1 MGSRGLVF
9 CFLLA
14 GCAAQPASPPKQA
27 ATLDEAIANAYVAR
41 GENQKTA
48 DCLGRAMSFA
58 IPAADR
64 PGILNYMNGR
74 AGDAVAYRKWVV
86 IGHERD
92 RPELVD
98 TMMGY
103 CPLELEEFAKTG
115 AFRQG

>member
-1 MGSRGLVF
+1 MVF

-14 GCAAQPASPPKQA
+14 ACTAQPVSPPKQA
-27 ATLDEAIANAYVAR
+27 ATLDEAIANVYVVR

-58 IPAADR
+58 IPVADR

-74 AGDAVAYRKWVV
+74 DGDAAAYRKWIV

-115 AFRQG
+115 AFSQH

>member
-1 MGSRGLVF
+1 M
-9 CFLLA
+9 LA
-14 GCAAQPASPPKQA
+14 ACAAQPASPPKQA
-27 ATLDEAIANAYVAR
+27 ATLSEAVADAYLSR

-48 DCLGRAMSFA
+48 DCLGRAMTFA

-74 AGDAVAYRKWVV
+74 TGDAAAYQKWIV

-103 CPLELEEFAKTG
+103 CPLELEDFAKTG
-115 AFRQG
+115 AFSQR